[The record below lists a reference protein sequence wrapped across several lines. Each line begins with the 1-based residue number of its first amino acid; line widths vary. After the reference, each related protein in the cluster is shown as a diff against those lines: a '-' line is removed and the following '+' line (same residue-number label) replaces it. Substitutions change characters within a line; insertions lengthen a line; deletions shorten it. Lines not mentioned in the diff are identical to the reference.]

1 MVVSARQRVQMLVPS
16 ALVRP
21 YGFRCE
27 GCPRKRV
34 RLSDCRAHSP
44 GHSDGEAG
52 RQCARSIT
60 LHTAEL
66 RRPRQMP
73 TESRTPLWPRKAAGE
88 ARSTEQTSW
97 NRIFRRMDGEE
108 MPKSRN
114 ALKMPC
120 GVSSPALGNRTREV
134 QELTPPP
141 PLAWRAGRRG
151 QAFFGP
157 TGVRTADSR
166 PRGPQQKQLPPNLP
180 QGRAGINPGA
190 AGAAAGAKAKQVKV
204 RVGNV
209 QLVHCL
215 CSRSIGSCTWQRLNG
230 FRLYALHAKRR
241 CKLN

>member
-1 MVVSARQRVQMLVPS
+1 MPPRPATRSEKRATEHNSQRAGHTAKAANALLPSLPRMVVSARQRVQMLVPS

-114 ALKMPC
+114 ALKTYEP
-120 GVSSPALGNRTREV
+120 PTTTDHHTTLGN
-134 QELTPPP
+134 
-141 PLAWRAGRRG
+141 PLYGTNR
-151 QAFFGP
+151 
-157 TGVRTADSR
+157 
-166 PRGPQQKQLPPNLP
+166 
-180 QGRAGINPGA
+180 
-190 AGAAAGAKAKQVKV
+190 KV
-204 RVGNV
+204 
-209 QLVHCL
+209 
-215 CSRSIGSCTWQRLNG
+215 
-230 FRLYALHAKRR
+230 
-241 CKLN
+241 